1 MATGNSVAIIA
12 DRKSGKTYKREIKP
26 ENLSL
31 LSGRRIG
38 EEVDGIFFE
47 MPGYKLQITGGT
59 SIDGFAM
66 KPDLF
71 ISGKK
76 RILVRYREGE
86 RHKDGIRKRVTF
98 RGAVI
103 GPDIAQLNFVINQ
116 YGPDPL
122 EKSEEPK

>member
-86 RHKDGIRKRVTF
+86 KHKKGIRKRVTF